1 MKTIMKTMLCA
12 AMIVVLTAPGRTQGI
27 NMISPQSKIITQEE
41 VDAEA
46 ARNKAYQSAIKKMP
60 EQNTKKNDPWGNVRA
75 GGAAQTDQKHSQSG
89 TK

>member
-1 MKTIMKTMLCA
+1 MKTMLCA
-12 AMIVVLTAPGRTQGI
+12 ALLVVLAAPGYAQSF
-27 NMISPQSKIITQEE
+27 NMISPQSKMITQEE

-60 EQNTKKNDPWGNVRA
+60 EQSTKKNDPWGNVRA
-75 GGAAQTDQKHSQSG
+75 GGAASTDQKHSQSG